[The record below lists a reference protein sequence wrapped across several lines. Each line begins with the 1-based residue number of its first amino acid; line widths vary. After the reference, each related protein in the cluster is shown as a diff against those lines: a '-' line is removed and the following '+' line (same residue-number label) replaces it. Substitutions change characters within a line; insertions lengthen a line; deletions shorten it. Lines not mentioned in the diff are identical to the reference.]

1 MKAGSTS
8 GTEAIARRV
17 ERAIQRGD
25 FSPGQR
31 LPSER
36 DLAERWQ
43 VSRSLIREGLAML
56 VAKGTLTRRH
66 GSGTYVNE
74 PDARLGVEIWRDM
87 ALRHDDLQGDLLE
100 FRHMIERRAAE
111 LAAMRHNDKDRTQ
124 LEAAGAAVE
133 RAWSGTDRKE
143 QLRTDAAFHHVIAE
157 ATHNPVFAYLMQSLH
172 QLLLE
177 HMQLT
182 HAGTNLQSS
191 VTQEVQNQHRTLL
204 KAILSRDAAAAAAA
218 ASDHLD
224 YVQVRLNHLPPRR

>member
-1 MKAGSTS
+1 MARGSN
-8 GTEAIARRV
+8 GTEAVARRL
-17 ERAIQRGD
+17 ERAIQRGE
-25 FSPGQR
+25 FATGQR

-43 VSRSLIREGLAML
+43 VSRSIVREGLAML

-66 GSGTYVNE
+66 GSGTYVNDT
-74 PDARLGVEIWRDM
+74 DARLGVEIWRDM
-87 ALRHDDLQGDLLE
+87 ASRHDDLQGDLLE

-111 LAAMRHNDKDRTQ
+111 LAARRYTDKDRAQ
-124 LEAAGAAVE
+124 LEAAGEAVD
-133 RAWSGTDRKE
+133 RAWSGTDRRQ
-143 QLRTDAAFHHVIAE
+143 QLQADAAFHHVIAE

-182 HAGTNLQSS
+182 HAGTNLQSA
-191 VTQEVQNQHRTLL
+191 VTQEIQKQHRALL

-218 ASDHLD
+218 ASSHLD

>member
-1 MKAGSTS
+1 MNSRGTGGS
-8 GTEAIARRV
+8 EAVARRL

-25 FSPGQR
+25 FGPGQR

-43 VSRSLIREGLAML
+43 VSRAIVREGLAML

-66 GSGTYVNE
+66 GSGTYVTE
-74 PDARLGVEIWRDM
+74 ADSRRGVEIWRDM
-87 ALRHDDLQGDLLE
+87 AMRHENLQGDLLE

-111 LAAMRHNDKDRTQ
+111 LAAQRHDAHDRSQ
-124 LEAAGAAVE
+124 LEAAGESVE
-133 RAWSGTDRKE
+133 RAWSGADRKE
-143 QLRTDAAFHHVIAE
+143 QLRADAAFHHAIAE

-182 HAGTNLQSS
+182 HAGTALQST
-191 VTQEVQNQHRTLL
+191 VTREVQLQHRALL
-204 KAILSRDAAAAAAA
+204 QAILARDAVAAAQA

-224 YVQVRLNHLPPRR
+224 YVQVKLNHLPPRH